1 MNMFFRAR
9 AMWLGIFCIM
19 FASSVFISGCNR
31 SCREIAQL
39 NRDVEEVTGAH
50 TRVVWVQDTYDRTDV
65 FARGNQ
71 LRLMGYD
78 SRDGRGERVILPGPG
93 NFGKPMLLDD
103 GETIIFSNSEDGHV
117 YRVDWKGTE
126 TARLVKGR
134 ALEVWRDLN
143 GVDWVF
149 VGTERAQTRAP
160 SYQRV
165 TRHRMDNPSIAEH
178 VWEGQPVGEDSF
190 QISADGRVAAGNFPW
205 PECGIMHIQEQRI
218 ALLGRGCWTSLA
230 PDNSYRFWIFDGSHR
245 NLMMFDTVS
254 GDRTTVPVAQAPGI
268 DGHEVYHPR
277 WSNDP
282 RIMAMTGPYKIRH
295 GGNNIRGGG
304 ADVEIYIGRF
314 REDFG
319 SIEAWVQVTSN
330 AYANFFPDV
339 WVARTAEESL
349 DEERSADAV
358 PQDAQENVWPVSQDA
373 LLYRWEHAG
382 AQNEIVM
389 EQTGRRVVFRPE
401 ARERARYGW
410 QRSMWVDHGYF
421 VDDHVSLSVNTFSIE
436 FLVQGLT
443 TDTELLHIGEAFSVA
458 IVDADWIVRAGDRQ
472 YVLGTL
478 GSGALHH
485 IALVV
490 DPDSIALYVNGEEE
504 HRAILG
510 DPILLPETATLYW
523 GGHPDHGYTGPDRLS
538 HLGIYARGLAAE
550 EISHHAVHLRSLAEA
565 SPAPRSEH
573 LRARVVQAS
582 SIPTPEDIAP
592 YTRALIFQEYEV
604 VEGEREGERL
614 LAAHWGILGGAVLAD
629 AERPLGSEHDLQLV
643 LFDDR
648 PELEGERVV
657 MDNENF
663 LLDWYYDLTL

>member
-1 MNMFFRAR
+1 MSISFRVR
-9 AMWLGIFCIM
+9 SVWLGVFHVMVASLLM
-19 FASSVFISGCNR
+19 FSGCNR
-31 SCREIAQL
+31 SSREIVQVSQ
-39 NRDVEEVTGAH
+39 NVEELTGAH
-50 TRVVWVQDTYDRTDV
+50 TRIVWVQDAHERRDV

-93 NFGKPMLLDD
+93 NFAKPMLLDD
-103 GETIIFSNSEDGHV
+103 GETIIFSNAVDGYV
-117 YRVDWKGTE
+117 YGVNWKGTE
-126 TARLVKGR
+126 SVRLVKGR
-134 ALEVWRDLN
+134 ALEVWRDRS
-143 GVDWVF
+143 GVDWVY
-149 VGTERAQTRAP
+149 VGTDLAQTRAP
-160 SYQRV
+160 SYHSV
-165 TRHRMDNPSIAEH
+165 TRHRIDNPSISEH

-190 QISADGRVAAGNFPW
+190 QISADGRVAGGTFPW

-218 ALLGRGCWTSLA
+218 EILGRGCWTSLS

-254 GDRTTVPVAQAPGI
+254 GDRTTVPVAQASGI

-282 RIMAMTGPYKIRH
+282 RIMALTGPYKIRH

-319 SIEAWVQVTSN
+319 AVEAWVQVTSN

-339 WVARTAEESL
+339 WVSRTSEESSE
-349 DEERSADAV
+349 DDRITGAV
-358 PQDAQENVWPVSQDA
+358 PRGTETIAWPASQEA

-382 AQNEIVM
+382 AQNEILM

-410 QRSMWVDHGYF
+410 QQSMWVDHGYF
-421 VDDHVSLSVNTFSIE
+421 VDDHVALSVNTFSIE

-478 GSGALHH
+478 GSGAWQH
-485 IALVV
+485 ITLIV
-490 DPDSIALYVNGEEE
+490 DPDSVALFVNGAKK
-504 HRAILG
+504 HGAILD
-510 DPILLPETATLYW
+510 DPILLPQTATLYW
-523 GGHPDHGYTGPDRLS
+523 GGHPDYGYAGPDRLS
-538 HLGIYARGLAAE
+538 HLAIYARGLAAE
-550 EISHHAVHLRSLAEA
+550 DILRHAAHLRSLAEA
-565 SPAPRSEH
+565 SPAPRGERV
-573 LRARVVQAS
+573 RARVAQAS

-614 LAAHWGILGGAVLAD
+614 LAAHWGILGGEILAD